1 MDMSRYAVASY
12 LEAEVKCYHCGHTS
26 GVLRRMQSSPNAPTV
41 FQSAD
46 GTPAVVVRSLT
57 DLHCQRCQGS
67 VFTDEFETRYV
78 YPKVDF
84 LDEDRPRRGRPP
96 KRLVELRRAREEAE
110 AARKSA

>member
-1 MDMSRYAVASY
+1 MSRYAVASY

-46 GTPAVVVRSLT
+46 GSPAVVVRSLT
-57 DLHCQRCQGS
+57 DLHCERCQGS